1 MLVVGAISVE
11 AVLAAPGVD
20 TDAPWIAHL
29 GLVCFLLLAIAAW
42 RVSLERYRVVTI
54 LNVVVCITLL
64 SAFIALVQGV
74 NGIELF
80 YLWPLLG
87 AAYLL
92 RRREVIAAG
101 ALTIAGYGTALAASP
116 QEPGFPVGHFLL
128 FTVATTVVVATVRAL
143 SENLHRL
150 IRTLRT
156 SSATDPL
163 TGLLN
168 RRSFDRRFAAAVI
181 DAGRTGLPLSV
192 MLLDLDHFKQ
202 VNDEHG
208 HAVGDLA
215 LVRFAE
221 LLLSQSRASDL
232 VARVGG
238 EEFAVVL
245 PGAGVDQALRR
256 AEQFAH
262 AWRVDR
268 SVEGLALTVSIGV
281 AGLEVDADTTS
292 TLLMRADAAV
302 YRAKAEGRDRV
313 VLSAAAGELRTAT
326 RITVSRTGGTRADV
340 PGARR

>member
-1 MLVVGAISVE
+1 MRWRVVAVSMLILGA
-11 AVLAAPGVD
+11 LATEIVMASPGVHVS
-20 TDAPWIAHL
+20 APWIGHVGA
-29 GLVCFLLLAIAAW
+29 VTFLALAVVAGRVPLAQYRAAALLTITASILL
-42 RVSLERYRVVTI
+42 VSLFV
-54 LNVVVCITLL
+54 
-64 SAFIALVQGV
+64 G
-74 NGIELF
+74 GIEGVFGIEAF

-92 RRREVIAAG
+92 RRREVIGYGLLAAAG
-101 ALTIAGYGTALAASP
+101 YAIALDLRPSTEPFPTGEYVLFVMASS
-116 QEPGFPVGHFLL
+116 
-128 FTVATTVVVATVRAL
+128 VVVATVRAL

-168 RRSFDRRFAAAVI
+168 RRSFDRRFTAAVT
-181 DAGRTGLPLSV
+181 DAQRESLPLSV
-192 MLLDLDHFKQ
+192 MLLDLDRFKQ
-202 VNDEHG
+202 VNDDHG
-208 HAVGDLA
+208 HAVGDRA
-215 LVRFAE
+215 LMRFAE

-245 PGAGVDQALRR
+245 PGATLGQAVRR
-256 AEQFAH
+256 AEQFAN

-268 SVEGLALTVSIGV
+268 SIDGLALTVSIGV
-281 AGLEVDADTTS
+281 ADLASEADTTG

-313 VLSAAAGELRTAT
+313 VLAEDGGVLRTAGE
-326 RITVSRTGGTRADV
+326 V
-340 PGARR
+340 GAAE

>member
-1 MLVVGAISVE
+1 MLILGAIATEIVM
-11 AVLAAPGVD
+11 AAPGV
-20 TDAPWIAHL
+20 
-29 GLVCFLLLAIAAW
+29 
-42 RVSLERYRVVTI
+42 RVSTPWVGHVGAVTFLALAVVAGRVPLVYYRRAALLNITASI
-54 LNVVVCITLL
+54 L
-64 SAFIALVQGV
+64 LVSLFVGGV
-74 NGIELF
+74 EGVFGIEAF

-92 RRREVIAAG
+92 RRREVIAYGLLA
-101 ALTIAGYGTALAASP
+101 AAGYAIALDLRPSTDAFPTGQYVLFVTASA
-116 QEPGFPVGHFLL
+116 
-128 FTVATTVVVATVRAL
+128 VVVATVRAL

-168 RRSFDRRFAAAVI
+168 RRSFDRRFAAAVT
-181 DAGRTGLPLSV
+181 DAQRESLPLSV

-202 VNDEHG
+202 VNDDHG
-208 HAVGDLA
+208 HAVGDRA
-215 LVRFAE
+215 LMRFAE

-245 PGAGVDQALRR
+245 PGATLDQAVRR
-256 AEQFAH
+256 AEQFAN

-268 SVEGLALTVSIGV
+268 SIDGLALTVSIGV
-281 AGLEVDADTTS
+281 ADLASAADTTG

-313 VLSAAAGELRTAT
+313 VLAEDGGVLRTADE
-326 RITVSRTGGTRADV
+326 V
-340 PGARR
+340 GAAE

>member
-1 MLVVGAISVE
+1 MLLLGALATEIVIASPGVEVSAPWVGHVGAAMFLALSVV
-11 AVLAAPGVD
+11 AGRVPLAHYRRAALLNITASIVL
-20 TDAPWIAHL
+20 
-29 GLVCFLLLAIAAW
+29 
-42 RVSLERYRVVTI
+42 VSLFVG
-54 LNVVVCITLL
+54 
-64 SAFIALVQGV
+64 GV
-74 NGIELF
+74 EGVFGIEAF

-92 RRREVIAAG
+92 RRREVIA
-101 ALTIAGYGTALAASP
+101 YGLLAALGYAIALELRP
-116 QEPGFPVGHFLL
+116 VPEAFPIGQYVL
-128 FTVATTVVVATVRAL
+128 FVTASAVVVATVRAL

-168 RRSFDRRFAAAVI
+168 RRSFDRRFTAAVT
-181 DAGRTGLPLSV
+181 DAQRESLPLSV

-202 VNDEHG
+202 VNDDHG
-208 HAVGDLA
+208 HAVGDRA

-245 PGAGVDQALRR
+245 PGATLPQAVRR
-256 AEQFAH
+256 AEQFAN

-268 SVEGLALTVSIGV
+268 SIDGLALTVSIGV
-281 AGLEVDADTTS
+281 ADLASTADTTG
-292 TLLMRADAAV
+292 TLLMRADAGV

-313 VLSAAAGELRTAT
+313 VLAEDGGVLRTAGE
-326 RITVSRTGGTRADV
+326 VGAAD
-340 PGARR
+340 